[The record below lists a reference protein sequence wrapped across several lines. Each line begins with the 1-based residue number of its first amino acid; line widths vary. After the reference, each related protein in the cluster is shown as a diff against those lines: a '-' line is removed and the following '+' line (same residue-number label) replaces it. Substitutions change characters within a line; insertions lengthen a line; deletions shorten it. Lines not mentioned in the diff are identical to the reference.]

1 MPWVRWIVPLVLLT
15 STVAVAREPVI
26 DYSRDVRPVLA
37 RNCFSCHGPD
47 AEGREGGL
55 RLDDRDSALAA
66 GDSGTSAIVPGQ
78 PEASELIRRISSKD
92 EFERMPPK
100 ETGKSLTSD
109 EIQLIERW
117 IQQGASYS
125 DHWSFR
131 PIQDPPLPQVRETS
145 WPRNGIDYFVLAR
158 LEQEQLTPS
167 PEASRETLIRR
178 LSLDLIGLPP
188 TFEAV
193 QTFVNDS
200 RPDAY
205 ERLVDELLDS
215 PHFGERWGRHWLD
228 LARYADSNGYLGDEL
243 RPEAYHFR
251 DWVIQAI
258 NDDLPFRQFT
268 IEQIAGDLLPNATQS
283 QRIAAG
289 FHRNAMKNTEA
300 GVDREADR
308 VIQTVDRISTVG
320 TAWLGLTL
328 GCAECHS
335 HKFDPISHQEFFEL
349 YAFFNN
355 LDEDSVQI
363 GVIPAPPE
371 TPQELAEREKKLAAI
386 VSKLKAAG
394 AFPVGEAEDYQA
406 RILAT
411 LAQPKGSRAE
421 QDVETL
427 ENWRADLSPAAR
439 KLSDSY
445 EKLAQQRPKERPVLA
460 PSVRESSKKRVTR
473 IHHRGD
479 FRQPRDEVQ
488 PSTPKFLGPFSPRGS
503 KGDRLDLA
511 EWIVREDHPL
521 TWRVAVNH
529 VWLHLFGEGLVRT
542 PDNFGQAGGE
552 PSHPELIDWLA
563 VRFQESG
570 GSRKALIRL
579 IVTSATYRQSSE
591 MTSLLARVDPQNV
604 LLARQSRLRLEAE
617 IVRDCALAAS
627 GLLNPRIGGPS
638 IRPPA
643 NTRANEVSRN
653 ADWVVSPGAEKY
665 RRGLYI
671 LFRRAT
677 PFSMLTLFDSPDST
691 TACARRE
698 RSNSPLQSLT
708 LLNDPVFFECAQHL
722 GAKFSWKEMV
732 PPEEWISDMF
742 ERTLSRSPS
751 QMELERLVQLY
762 DEHQQLLR
770 ECDKA
775 SLRKIVVD
783 DVQGPIA
790 DAAARV
796 LMARTLMNLDEFIT
810 RE

>member
-1 MPWVRWIVPLVLLT
+1 MLWVRWIYPLFFLT
-15 STVAVAREPVI
+15 TTVVVASEPVV
-26 DYSRDVRPVLA
+26 DYSRDVRPLLS

-55 RLDDRDSALAA
+55 RLDHRESALTA
-66 GDSGTSAIVPGQ
+66 GDSGNPAIIPGK
-78 PEASELIRRISSKD
+78 PEESELIARLTSHD

-100 ETGKSLTSD
+100 ETGKSLSSE
-109 EIQLIERW
+109 EIELLKKW

-131 PIQDPPLPQVRETS
+131 PIQDPPLPEVQQSS
-145 WPRNGIDYFVLAR
+145 WPRNGIDHFVLAR
-158 LEQEQLTPS
+158 LEKEQLAPS

-188 TFEAV
+188 SFESV
-193 QTFVNDS
+193 QAFVNDP

-205 ERLVDELLDS
+205 ERLVDQLLES

-243 RPEAYHFR
+243 RPQAYHFR

-258 NDDLPFRQFT
+258 NDDMPFRQFT
-268 IEQIAGDLLPNATQS
+268 IEQIAGDLIPDATQS
-283 QRIAAG
+283 QQIAAG

-300 GVDREADR
+300 GVDKEADR
-308 VIQTVDRISTVG
+308 VVQTVDRLSTVG

-335 HKFDPISHQEFFEL
+335 HKFDPISHEEFFEL

-355 LDEDSVQI
+355 LEESSITI
-363 GVIPAPPE
+363 GMIPAPPE
-371 TPQELAEREKKLAAI
+371 SPKEIATREKKLADTL
-386 VSKLKAAG
+386 SKLKAAG
-394 AFPVGEAEDYQA
+394 AFSANDSGEYQA

-411 LAQPKGSRAE
+411 LSQSKNERVE

-427 ENWRADLSPAAR
+427 ENWRADLSPAAK

-445 EKLAQQRPKERPVLA
+445 EKLAQKRPKDVPLLA
-460 PSVRESSKKRVTR
+460 SSVTEASKPRVTR

-479 FRQPRDEVQ
+479 FRQPKEEVQ
-488 PSTPKFLGPFSPRGS
+488 PSTPEFLIPFSPRGE

-511 EWIVREDHPL
+511 EWIVHEEHPL
-521 TWRVAVNH
+521 SWRVSVNH

-542 PDNFGQAGGE
+542 ADNFGQAGGE

-563 VRFQESG
+563 VRFRESG

-591 MTSLLARVDPQNV
+591 TTPQLDRVDPQNV
-604 LLARQSRLRLEAE
+604 LLARQSRLRLEGE
-617 IVRDCALAAS
+617 ILRDCALSVS

-638 IRPPA
+638 IRPPT

-653 ADWVVSPGAEKY
+653 NDWVVSPGAEKY
-665 RRGLYI
+665 RRGMYI
-671 LFRRAT
+671 LFRRAS

-691 TACARRE
+691 AACARRE

-722 GAKFSWKEMV
+722 GAKVSGSSTES
-732 PPEEWISDMF
+732 PEEWIAELF

-751 QMELERLVQLY
+751 PRELDRLCELY
-762 DEHQQLLR
+762 HEQQELLQ
-770 ECDKA
+770 E
-775 SLRKIVVD
+775 SGEESMRKIVLKAP
-783 DVQGPIA
+783 QLELNE
-790 DAAARV
+790 AAARV
-796 LMARTLMNLDEFIT
+796 LMGRTLMNLDEFMT